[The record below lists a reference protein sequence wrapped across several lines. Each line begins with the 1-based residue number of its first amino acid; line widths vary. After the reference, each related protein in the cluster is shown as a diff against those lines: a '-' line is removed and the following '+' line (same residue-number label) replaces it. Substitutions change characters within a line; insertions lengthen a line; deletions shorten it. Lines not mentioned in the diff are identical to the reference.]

1 VKICS
6 SAWPLPP
13 PPDRGAITAVIE
25 TKGLIM
31 TLAPL
36 KSLRRSAGICIAL
49 SGALLSLQASA
60 ASPAVDPVAA
70 LVQASG
76 VQCTDAK
83 AGKGCTAGDIASGD
97 FYDVE
102 LSPGCGAQGFF
113 AGVAGAKGADALD
126 RVPSTGSKA
135 VATARFAQGQ
145 LVCVQAIGRAGQ
157 NPQYYFVTSVP
168 ASTVAA
174 CQAGSP
180 LCSTYGDRP
189 IQHLQRNR
197 SQACLPASASCAQ
210 GWVSAKALDV
220 FSNGL

>member
-1 VKICS
+1 MKI
-6 SAWPLPP
+6 AYLR
-13 PPDRGAITAVIE
+13 DR
-25 TKGLIM
+25 
-31 TLAPL
+31 
-36 KSLRRSAGICIAL
+36 RRSACFGIVL
-49 SGALLSLQASA
+49 SGLLLSLQAWA
-60 ASPAVDPVAA
+60 AAPAADPVATQ
-70 LVQASG
+70 VQASG

-83 AGKGCTAGDIASGD
+83 AGKGCAAGDVASGD

-102 LSPGCGAQGFF
+102 LTPGCGAQGFF
-113 AGVAGAKGADALD
+113 AGVADAKGADALD

-168 ASTVAA
+168 ASSVAA
-174 CQAGSP
+174 CKAGSA

-189 IQHLQRNR
+189 IQHLQRDR
-197 SQACLPASASCAQ
+197 SHACQPASAQCAQ

>member
-1 VKICS
+1 
-6 SAWPLPP
+6 
-13 PPDRGAITAVIE
+13 
-25 TKGLIM
+25 M
-31 TLAPL
+31 THAHPQA
-36 KSLRRSAGICIAL
+36 LRRSACLCFAV

-60 ASPAVDPVAA
+60 ASPTVDPVAA

-76 VQCTDAK
+76 VQCTDATV
-83 AGKGCTAGDIASGD
+83 GKGCTAGDVASGD

-113 AGVAGAKGADALD
+113 AGVADAKGADALD

-135 VATARFAQGQ
+135 VATVRFAKGQ

-157 NPQYYFVTSVP
+157 TPQYYFVTSVP

-174 CQAGSP
+174 CSAGSP
-180 LCSTYGDRP
+180 LCRTYGDRP
-189 IQHLQRNR
+189 IQHLLRDRNR
-197 SQACLPASASCAQ
+197 TCLPASANCAQ